1 MRGERGVVMKK
12 YITILAFGFLMFFFV
27 ACTESNP
34 VASTDMLLSVE
45 INPSFQFVIGQ
56 DDKVKSYR
64 LNNED
69 AEIIGADLDLVGMNY
84 EDALQA
90 MIQQAIQTGYIDVE
104 RNDQAVALMAANGDE
119 TEENQFRETVQTQLR
134 TYFQEN
140 AIGAIVLNHGE
151 LDPEVIDFSE
161 THEVTLGFAKLA
173 LTYHL
178 EHAETSIEDVLAMT
192 PSELVT
198 GINEKNNTFMNTY
211 RNQRQTQ
218 ALAVQN
224 ELKAMVVEKV
234 QAHEAAVNAGTKSQP
249 DLTGIESSYMNNYA
263 GMKEDYQDRNAARKN
278 QAKAKLALEVPR
290 MISVDI
296 NPAIEMVI
304 DVQGYV
310 FSVMYKNEDAEIV
323 GAGLELVGKTY
334 REALQLYMNA
344 AVETG
349 YIDVERND
357 NGVAL
362 MASSLDAELDETFRL
377 QIQTML
383 QTYFQENALGAVVI
397 NKAEVNEEIENLV
410 TTYDISYGFAK
421 LILSYLEAYPD
432 EAIDD
437 VLLLEPEDLIED
449 LASFQITYQA
459 QYKSEREADA
469 LLIKNQMK
477 MQVQAKVQEHKDA
490 VAAGTKSQPD
500 MTGVLEQYMTN
511 YQAKVQEFVHANET
525 RKNNAKGSTTQGTG
539 SMLSVNINPEMDMI
553 IDANGYVISA
563 MYKNED
569 AEIVGAGLTLIGL
582 HYEEALQLYLHAAI
596 QTGYLDIERNDNA
609 LVVQTANMN
618 ESVESELQLQVQTK
632 LQTFFQEN
640 AIGAVVLTCGEID
653 PEVQELVDLYDIT
666 VGHAKLII
674 EYMALYPD
682 MSIDDV
688 LLIPVQQLIL
698 YMIDEQQTHMQQF
711 KNQRELE
718 AQAIKD
724 EMVDALKSQV
734 QAHFQQVDNGTKTQP
749 DITGIKEQYLNNY
762 DTMHEG
768 YVLRNQERMEAAKER
783 VQQKSQQPS

>member
-12 YITILAFGFLMFFFV
+12 YIMILAFGFLMFFFV
-27 ACTESNP
+27 ACTESSP
-34 VASTDMLLSVE
+34 VSSTDMLLSVE

-140 AIGAIVLNHGE
+140 AIGAVVLNHGD

-161 THEVTLGFAKLA
+161 TNEVSIGFAKLA
-173 LTYHL
+173 LTYLL

-224 ELKAMVVEKV
+224 ELKAMVAEKV
-234 QAHEAAVNAGTKSQP
+234 QAHQAAVTAGTKSQP
-249 DLTGIESSYMNNYA
+249 DLTGIEASYMNNYA
-263 GMKEDYQDRNAARKN
+263 GMKDAYQERNAARKN

-290 MISVDI
+290 MISLDI

-334 REALQLYMNA
+334 QEALQLYMNA

-397 NKAEVNEEIENLV
+397 NKAEVSEEIENLV

-421 LILSYLEAYPD
+421 LVLSYLEAYPD
-432 EAIDD
+432 EVIDD

-477 MQVQAKVQEHKDA
+477 MQVQEKVQEHKDA
-490 VAAGTKSQPD
+490 VTAGTKSQPD

-511 YQAKVQEFVHANET
+511 YQTKVQEFVQANES

-539 SMLSVNINPEMDMI
+539 SMLSININPEMDMI

-582 HYEEALQLYLHAAI
+582 QYEEALQLYLHAAI

-609 LVVQTANMN
+609 VVVQTANMN
-618 ESVESELQLQVQTK
+618 EGVESELQLQVQTR
-632 LQTFFQEN
+632 LQTFFQES

-653 PEVQELVDLYDIT
+653 PEVQALVNLYDIT

-674 EYMALYPD
+674 EYMVLYPD

-724 EMVDALKSQV
+724 EMADALKSQV

-749 DITGIKEQYLNNY
+749 DITGIKEQYLINY

-768 YVLRNQERMEAAKER
+768 YVLRNQERREAAKER

>member
-12 YITILAFGFLMFFFV
+12 YIMILAFGFLMFFFV
-27 ACTESNP
+27 ACTEGDSE
-34 VASTDMLLSVE
+34 ASTDMLLSVE

-140 AIGAIVLNHGE
+140 AIGAVVLNHGE

-161 THEVTLGFAKLA
+161 TNEVSIGFAKLA
-173 LTYHL
+173 LTYLL
-178 EHAETSIEDVLAMT
+178 EHAEASIEDVLAMT

-224 ELKAMVVEKV
+224 ELKAMVAEKV
-234 QAHEAAVNAGTKSQP
+234 QVHQAAVTAGTKSQP
-249 DLTGIESSYMNNYA
+249 DLTGIEASYMNNYA
-263 GMKEDYQDRNAARKN
+263 GMKEAYQERNAARKN

-290 MISVDI
+290 MVSLDI

-334 REALQLYMNA
+334 QEALQLYMNA

-421 LILSYLEAYPD
+421 LVLSYLEAYPD
-432 EAIDD
+432 EVIED

-449 LASFQITYQA
+449 LASFQIDYQA

-477 MQVQAKVQEHKDA
+477 MQVQTKVQEHNDA

-511 YQAKVQEFVHANET
+511 YQAKVQEFVQANET

-569 AEIVGAGLTLIGL
+569 AEIVGAGLALIGL
-582 HYEEALQLYLHAAI
+582 HYEEALQLYLYAAI

-609 LVVQTANMN
+609 VVVQTANMN
-618 ESVESELQLQVQTK
+618 EGVESELQLQVQTK

-724 EMVDALKSQV
+724 EMADALKSQV

-768 YVLRNQERMEAAKER
+768 YVLRNQERKEAAKER

>member
-27 ACTESNP
+27 ACTEGDP
-34 VASTDMLLSVE
+34 VTSTDMLLSVE

-56 DDKVKSYR
+56 DGKVKSYR

-69 AEIIGADLDLVGMNY
+69 AEIIGADLNLVGMNY

-134 TYFQEN
+134 TYYQEN
-140 AIGAIVLNHGE
+140 AIGAVVLNHGE

-161 THEVTLGFAKLA
+161 TNEVSIGFAKLA
-173 LTYHL
+173 LTYLL

-224 ELKAMVVEKV
+224 ELKAMVAEKV
-234 QAHEAAVNAGTKSQP
+234 QAHQAAVTAGTKSQP
-249 DLTGIESSYMNNYA
+249 DLTGIEASYMNNYA
-263 GMKEDYQDRNAARKN
+263 GMKEDYQERNATRKN

-290 MISVDI
+290 MVSVDI

-334 REALQLYMNA
+334 QEALQLYMNA

-362 MASSLDAELDETFRL
+362 MASSLDTELDEAFRL

-421 LILSYLEAYPD
+421 LVLSYLEAYPD
-432 EAIDD
+432 EVIED

-449 LASFQITYQA
+449 LASFQINYQA

-490 VAAGTKSQPD
+490 VAAGTKTQPD

-511 YQAKVQEFVHANET
+511 YQTKVQEFVQANES

>member
-12 YITILAFGFLMFFFV
+12 YIMILAFGFLMFFFV
-27 ACTESNP
+27 ACTEGDSE
-34 VASTDMLLSVE
+34 ASTDMLLSVE

-140 AIGAIVLNHGE
+140 AIGAVVLNHGE

-161 THEVTLGFAKLA
+161 TNEVSIGFAKLA
-173 LTYHL
+173 LTYLL
-178 EHAETSIEDVLAMT
+178 EHAEASIEDVLAMT

-224 ELKAMVVEKV
+224 ELKAMVAEKV
-234 QAHEAAVNAGTKSQP
+234 QVHQAAVTAGTKSQP
-249 DLTGIESSYMNNYA
+249 DLTGIEASYMNNYA
-263 GMKEDYQDRNAARKN
+263 GMKEAYQERNAARKN

-290 MISVDI
+290 MVSLDI

-310 FSVMYKNEDAEIV
+310 FSVMYKNEDADIV

-334 REALQLYMNA
+334 QEALQLYMNA

-397 NKAEVNEEIENLV
+397 NKAEVNEEIEDLV

-421 LILSYLEAYPD
+421 LVLSYLEAYPD
-432 EAIDD
+432 EVIDD
-437 VLLLEPEDLIED
+437 VLLLEPEDLIEG
-449 LASFQITYQA
+449 LASYQINYQA

-490 VAAGTKSQPD
+490 VAAGTKTQPD

-511 YQAKVQEFVHANET
+511 YQAKVQEFVQANET

-582 HYEEALQLYLHAAI
+582 QYEEALQLYLHAAI

-609 LVVQTANMN
+609 VVVQTANMN
-618 ESVESELQLQVQTK
+618 EGVESELQLQVTTK
-632 LQTFFQEN
+632 LQTFFQKN
-640 AIGAVVLTCGEID
+640 AIGAVVLTCGETD
-653 PEVQELVDLYDIT
+653 PEVQALVDLYDIT

-674 EYMALYPD
+674 EYMELYPD

-724 EMVDALKSQV
+724 EMADALKSQV
-734 QAHFQQVDNGTKTQP
+734 QAHFQQVDYGTKTQP
-749 DITGIKEQYLNNY
+749 DITGIKQQYLNNY

-768 YVLRNQERMEAAKER
+768 YVLRNQERKEAAKER